1 MTDWWM
7 QLRSTITNYWWSQA
21 ILETLLVTCLC
32 CYTPFICA
40 VKTKKFIWDTILLS
54 IFNYLLIRISC
65 CGHRLPRLRERY
77 DQYQAE
83 DPVINNNSNNNNN
96 NKYKI
101 TTATNRKRHNLYMWK
116 ILRVWA
122 LDLQRSEVKPQKGE
136 YFRHMS
142 NQISLFRVFTSESEE
157 GVGCGMFRI

>member
-1 MTDWWM
+1 MSASVGFSVGWLVGLLEFPQKGGSYT
-7 QLRSTITNYWWSQA
+7 S
-21 ILETLLVTCLC
+21 ILLSEH
-32 CYTPFICA
+32 
-40 VKTKKFIWDTILLS
+40 LS

-65 CGHRLPRLRERY
+65 CGHRLPRLRERD

-101 TTATNRKRHNLYMWK
+101 STATNRKRHNLYMWK

-122 LDLQRSEVKPQKGE
+122 LDLQRSEVKPQKGK
-136 YFRHMS
+136 FVRHLS
-142 NQISLFRVFTSESEE
+142 RHISLFGFSPQSQRKESV
-157 GVGCGMFRI
+157 VGCFASKNCIIFEIEWKKK